1 MDHLIIL
8 PITAG
13 LVRKCTIPEC
23 DQNAVL
29 SNSTP
34 PCGQCQCKHG
44 WAGPGILCGEDKDA
58 DGWSDVP
65 LNCTQVKFQILLQL
79 C

>member
-1 MDHLIIL
+1 MIL

-44 WAGPGILCGEDKDA
+44 WAGPGILCG
-58 DGWSDVP
+58 
-65 LNCTQVKFQILLQL
+65 
-79 C
+79 

>member
-1 MDHLIIL
+1 MDHLMIL

-34 PCGQCQCKHG
+34 PCGQCQCELG
-44 WAGPGILCGEDKDA
+44 WAGPGTLCGEDKDA